1 MALDPNIILQVRP
14 MDLGQVG
21 DSFLKGAQ
29 FKNQQETQKLQNQL
43 SEQQIA
49 ESKLK
54 TLDAREQSRL
64 KSVILGSAELKNYL
78 ESNDVAGAKNFLVNR
93 KANLQKRIA
102 AGDNVDTTETDEA
115 LQMLD
120 SNPGQLKQNVD
131 HITKFGQ
138 QLGVLSDPRVNEAD
152 LNLKKAQ
159 ANYYNRRD
167 SSGIGPGGSRAPV
180 GYRYTPDGNLEAIK
194 GGPYDKQDKPLPAN
208 IIKLQDDNLQ
218 TVGQLQIINK
228 KIDNFINQ
236 IDSNQIDFGL
246 FQNPKS
252 KLQNYIGK
260 SDEQSRNFN
269 SFSSFIE
276 EMRNGL
282 LLLHNGVQTEGDA
295 QRALNQLIADG
306 GLNDKELVK
315 ERLMNIKTANEN
327 NAKLREMQNEQIRSE
342 YGKNPLNYDN
352 YNQGSNSQN
361 NRKPLKDIFGN

>member
-1 MALDPNIILQVRP
+1 MALDPSIILQARP

-29 FKNQQETQKLQNQL
+29 VGSNIATQKLQNQL
-43 SEQQIA
+43 TEQQIA
-49 ESKLK
+49 DARFKN
-54 TLDAREQSRL
+54 LDNREQSRL
-64 KSVILGSAELKNYL
+64 KSVIIGSAELKNYL
-78 ESNDVAGAKNFLVNR
+78 DSNNTEGAKSFLLNR
-93 KANLQKRIA
+93 RANLQKRIA

-115 LQMLD
+115 LQMID
-120 SNPGQLKQNVD
+120 SNPKQLRQNVD
-131 HITKFGQ
+131 QLTKFGQ
-138 QLGVLSDPRVNEAD
+138 QLGLLSDPRVSDAE

-194 GGPYDKQDKPLPAN
+194 GGPYDKENKPLPAN

-236 IDSNQIDFGL
+236 IDNNQIDFGL
-246 FQNPKS
+246 IENPKS
-252 KLQNYIGK
+252 KFKNYIGN

-295 QRALNQLIADG
+295 ERALNQLIADG
-306 GLNDKELVK
+306 GLNDKKLVK
-315 ERLMNIKTANEN
+315 DRLMDIKTANEN

-352 YNQGSNSQN
+352 YNQVPNQN